1 MGMKRVEIKSKIV
14 SRGGMAEATASAKAA
29 SVDLSGYLP
38 KSTWERVF
46 KFVTDEAGNEHIFS
60 NMPFALKYGLTMYAD
75 DGSLNLPDIFRGL
88 PIDNVTLYWDNGVLK
103 AMGGGAAGG
112 GGVADSVLW
121 ANVIGK
127 PVWLTDA
134 KPTYAW
140 GEISER
146 PTKLSQFTDDVVSGK
161 YLPLGGGTLSNT
173 LQIGSANNTSF
184 MALQLVRSGSGVRLN
199 NTNANAYLSFNTVD
213 SNSVFT
219 AQNTLILGNDGFK
232 YSPDGQKTLYS
243 IWHEGNFKPSDYLTL
258 SGGTL
263 TNTLFISRDASYGLY
278 INNTAKTNSTGYSAM
293 MFQYGGANQVGLLGD
308 TNGNLAIIGADFTN
322 KRILLHS
329 GNIGDYN
336 AGSATKLQT
345 ARTIW
350 GQNFDGTGNV
360 SGSLTMDNNSQLLG
374 KDSGGSAR
382 SMVELTNSNNFLV
395 GYGMGGAGYSTHVYG
410 YDIYMHY
417 GASRAIGLTMTKDGN
432 VGIGTTSPS
441 CKLHVAGDI
450 LATGGITTESHLDIN
465 GAKLTYNKTGKYWK
479 IEGDLLVTGG
489 VSMYSSDSAFTPS
502 TIMDGV
508 VVDGVTIKKNASG
521 ALYFAGT
528 IDGGVAA
535 SVAWENVQGKP
546 SFASVATSGK
556 YGDLSGTPDLS
567 VYALASSLS
576 SYQTKITSSNK
587 LAYSLVSGVPTLI
600 SSFTN
605 DSGFITS
612 SAIPTKLSQ
621 FTDDVVS
628 GKYLPLGGGTLS
640 NTLQIGS
647 ANNTSFMALQLVR
660 SGSGV
665 RLNNTN
671 ANAYL
676 SFNTVDS
683 NSVFTAQNTLILG
696 NDGFKYSPD
705 GQKTLYSIWHE
716 GNFKPSDY
724 LTLSGGTLTNTLFI
738 SRDASY
744 GLYINNTAKTNST
757 GYSAMMFQYGGANQ
771 VGLLG
776 DTNGNLAIIGADFTN
791 KRILLHSGNIGDYNA
806 GSATK
811 LQTARTIWGQNFDG
825 TGNVSGSLTMDNN
838 SQLLGKDSGGSARSM
853 VELTNSNNF
862 LVGYGMG
869 GAGYSTHVYGYDIY
883 MHYGASRAIGL
894 TMTKDGNVGIGTT
907 SPSAKLHVAGDILAT
922 GGITMYSM
930 RALKDVVDER
940 GLSLDELVQ
949 IKPTRY
955 TWKDG
960 RDDRL
965 HIGGIADDV
974 RKVLPEVVYETA
986 EGVLTMDYGNAAF
999 AVAASLIQPVMS
1011 HEERISMLEK
1021 ENRELKIEVER
1032 LKKN

>member
-1 MGMKRVEIKSKIV
+1 MGVCEVLCFVLNDNFCMKRVEIKSKIV

-29 SVDLSGYLP
+29 SVDLSGYLQ
-38 KSTWERVF
+38 KETWEKVF

-60 NMPFALKYGLTMYAD
+60 NLPFALKYGLTMYAD

-127 PVWLTDA
+127 PVWLTDS

-140 GEISER
+140 SEISER
-146 PTKLSQFTDDVVSGK
+146 PTKLSQFTDDIVSGK
-161 YLPLGGGTLSNT
+161 YLPL
-173 LQIGSANNTSF
+173 
-184 MALQLVRSGSGVRLN
+184 
-199 NTNANAYLSFNTVD
+199 
-213 SNSVFT
+213 
-219 AQNTLILGNDGFK
+219 
-232 YSPDGQKTLYS
+232 
-243 IWHEGNFKPSDYLTL
+243 

-263 TNTLFISRDASYGLY
+263 TNSLFISRDASYGLY

-293 MFQYGGANQVGLLGD
+293 MFQYAGENKVGLLGD

-350 GQNFDGTGNV
+350 GQSFDGTGNV

-417 GASRAIGLTMTKDGN
+417 GASRAIGLTLTNNGN

-450 LATGGITTESHLDIN
+450 LATGGIATESHLDIN
-465 GAKLTYNKTGKYWK
+465 GAKLTYNKTNKYWK
-479 IEGDLLVTGG
+479 LEGDLLVTGG

-508 VVDGVTIKKNASG
+508 VVDGVTIKKNANG

-546 SFASVATSGK
+546 SWIGASKPTYAWGEITGKPSFANVATSGK
-556 YGDLSGTPDLS
+556 YSDLSGTPDLS

-576 SYQTKITSSNK
+576 SYQSKITSSNK
-587 LAYSLVSGVPTLI
+587 LAYSLISGVPTLL

-605 DSGFITS
+605 DTGFITS

-621 FTDDVVS
+621 FTDDIVS
-628 GKYLPLGGGTLS
+628 GKYLPL
-640 NTLQIGS
+640 
-647 ANNTSFMALQLVR
+647 
-660 SGSGV
+660 
-665 RLNNTN
+665 
-671 ANAYL
+671 
-676 SFNTVDS
+676 
-683 NSVFTAQNTLILG
+683 
-696 NDGFKYSPD
+696 
-705 GQKTLYSIWHE
+705 
-716 GNFKPSDY
+716 
-724 LTLSGGTLTNTLFI
+724 SGGTLTNSLFI

-757 GYSAMMFQYGGANQ
+757 GYSAMMFQYAGENK

-811 LQTARTIWGQNFDG
+811 LQTARTIWGQSFDG
-825 TGNVSGSLTMDNN
+825 TGNVSGGLSGVYHVLFNGNYGIWRGDKFTGALSDNDIAYN
-838 SQLLGKDSGGSARSM
+838 
-853 VELTNSNNF
+853 
-862 LVGYGMG
+862 
-869 GAGYSTHVYGYDIY
+869 AGNHSFY
-883 MHYGASRAIGL
+883 
-894 TMTKDGNVGIGTT
+894 GNVGIGTP
-907 SPSAKLHVAGDILAT
+907 SPSCKLHVAGDILAT

-940 GLSLDELVQ
+940 GLSLEELAT

-974 RKVLPEVVYETA
+974 MKVLPEVVYETA
-986 EGVLTMDYGNAAF
+986 EGVLTMDYGSAAF

-1021 ENRELKIEVER
+1021 ENRELKEEVER

>member
-38 KSTWERVF
+38 KETWEKVF

-232 YSPDGQKTLYS
+232 YSPDGQKTLYEV
-243 IWHEGNFKPSDYLTL
+243 W
-258 SGGTL
+258 
-263 TNTLFISRDASYGLY
+263 
-278 INNTAKTNSTGYSAM
+278 
-293 MFQYGGANQVGLLGD
+293 
-308 TNGNLAIIGADFTN
+308 
-322 KRILLHS
+322 HS
-329 GNIGDYN
+329 GNDGAGSGLDADTLDGYHASSASNTPWGTIPRITPNGNMDVGQHFEFHYDNTTGSDYSTLLGCTGN
-336 AGSATKLQT
+336 YSNIVNLPSKSGTLALTTDNVASATKLQT

-350 GQNFDGTGNV
+350 GQSFDGTGNIV
-360 SGSLTMDNNSQLLG
+360 AMNDVGMMS
-374 KDSGGSAR
+374 
-382 SMVELTNSNNFLV
+382 SNNY
-395 GYGMGGAGYSTHVYG
+395 YGFSILPQSSGNYYGCRTFITYDGGQKMNA
-410 YDIYMHY
+410 IEIA
-417 GASRAIGLTMTKDGN
+417 ASYKNKGLSIGFANGLDYNYNTIPSSATYTDVVVINSSGN

-441 CKLHVAGDI
+441 C
-450 LATGGITTESHLDIN
+450 
-465 GAKLTYNKTGKYWK
+465 
-479 IEGDLLVTGG
+479 
-489 VSMYSSDSAFTPS
+489 
-502 TIMDGV
+502 
-508 VVDGVTIKKNASG
+508 
-521 ALYFAGT
+521 
-528 IDGGVAA
+528 
-535 SVAWENVQGKP
+535 
-546 SFASVATSGK
+546 
-556 YGDLSGTPDLS
+556 
-567 VYALASSLS
+567 
-576 SYQTKITSSNK
+576 
-587 LAYSLVSGVPTLI
+587 
-600 SSFTN
+600 
-605 DSGFITS
+605 
-612 SAIPTKLSQ
+612 
-621 FTDDVVS
+621 
-628 GKYLPLGGGTLS
+628 
-640 NTLQIGS
+640 
-647 ANNTSFMALQLVR
+647 
-660 SGSGV
+660 
-665 RLNNTN
+665 
-671 ANAYL
+671 
-676 SFNTVDS
+676 
-683 NSVFTAQNTLILG
+683 
-696 NDGFKYSPD
+696 
-705 GQKTLYSIWHE
+705 
-716 GNFKPSDY
+716 
-724 LTLSGGTLTNTLFI
+724 
-738 SRDASY
+738 
-744 GLYINNTAKTNST
+744 
-757 GYSAMMFQYGGANQ
+757 
-771 VGLLG
+771 
-776 DTNGNLAIIGADFTN
+776 
-791 KRILLHSGNIGDYNA
+791 
-806 GSATK
+806 
-811 LQTARTIWGQNFDG
+811 
-825 TGNVSGSLTMDNN
+825 
-838 SQLLGKDSGGSARSM
+838 
-853 VELTNSNNF
+853 
-862 LVGYGMG
+862 
-869 GAGYSTHVYGYDIY
+869 
-883 MHYGASRAIGL
+883 
-894 TMTKDGNVGIGTT
+894 
-907 SPSAKLHVAGDILAT
+907 KLHVAGDILAT

>member
-14 SRGGMAEATASAKAA
+14 SRGGVAEVSASAKAA

-38 KSTWERVF
+38 KETWEKVF

-360 SGSLTMDNNSQLLG
+360 SGSLTVDNNSQLLG

-825 TGNVSGSLTMDNN
+825 TGNVSGSLTVDNN